1 MATEERLIAHR
12 TSMMLGVGRRAAGA
26 LLRRARCLSTSPP
39 KKDTVRELAKRV
51 DLKGQ
56 VVLVRA
62 DLNLPLSKGA
72 DPPTIT
78 DATRLTEALP
88 TLRLLPISGGIFAG
102 AFRERV
108 PRLTREALDAGFA
121 QLPEATQQRL
131 LSRERTLELCIFAEA
146 EFEDFVRVGFHPDAG
161 YAEAN
166 S

>member
-1 MATEERLIAHR
+1 
-12 TSMMLGVGRRAAGA
+12 MLAEFDA
-26 LLRRARCLSTSPP
+26 S
-39 KKDTVRELAKRV
+39 EL
-51 DLKGQ
+51 Q
-56 VVLVRA
+56 
-62 DLNLPLSKGA
+62 
-72 DPPTIT
+72 
-78 DATRLTEALP
+78 

-131 LSRERTLELCIFAEA
+131 LSRELELCIFAEA
-146 EFEDFVRVGFHPDAG
+146 EFEGFVRVGFHPDAG